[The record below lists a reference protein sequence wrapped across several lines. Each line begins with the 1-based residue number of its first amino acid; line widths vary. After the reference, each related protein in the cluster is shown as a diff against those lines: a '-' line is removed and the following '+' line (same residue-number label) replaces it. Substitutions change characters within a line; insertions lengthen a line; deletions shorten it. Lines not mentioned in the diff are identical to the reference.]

1 MKILFTSIIKK
12 IRAYAAAHK
21 FISAII
27 VVVILGGGYWT
38 YGKLTSTLGETRY
51 VLAAVEKGTL
61 IVSITGSGQVSSS
74 NQIDIKPKASG
85 DIMWVGVTAGQEVGE
100 GQMLFQ
106 LDATEAQKELHDAE
120 LDLEETKLQLD
131 KSVAQAPIDY
141 QRKLE
146 TLKKSKDNLE
156 KTYEDTFNTVS
167 GAFLDLPAVITGTQ
181 DVLFGGGLSANNTQW
196 NISIYKS
203 MFGDTDK
210 DLVNTLADIADR
222 DYRAA
227 RADYDKSL
235 ITFKNTDRYAEKPAI
250 ETLLTDTLTTTK
262 SIAQAVKSETNL
274 IDAIV
279 DIAGKRSQKV
289 STLIT
294 TYQTNLRAYMGTT
307 NSNLSSLLGQK
318 RSLEDAKEAIT
329 NNQRDIDVLLINNV
343 SGANP
348 VDLQIAQNGVKKK
361 EAAIADLRAKLADY
375 TVRASFAGVVARVV
389 GKRGDS
395 VSSATS
401 LGALVTKQ
409 KIAELSLN
417 EVDAARIKTGQ
428 KATLTFDAVDGLSLT
443 GVVAEVDTVGAVTQG
458 VVTYGVKISFD
469 TNDDRVKSGMSVSA
483 AIITDIKQDTL
494 LVPISAVKTQGSV
507 NYVEMFDTS
516 LPPPTAGTQG
526 SPSATT
532 PRQQQVEIGIS
543 NDTLIEIISGL
554 KEGDQVVSR
563 TVAAQTTTAAS
574 QAPSLFGGAGNRAAT
589 GGGAVRTQTQQR

>member
-1 MKILFTSIIKK
+1 MKLLPAYIIKK
-12 IRAYAAAHK
+12 VRAYAGAHK
-21 FISAII
+21 FVSTII
-27 VVVILGGGYWT
+27 VVIILGGGYWT

-51 VLAAVEKGTL
+51 VLASVQKGTL
-61 IVSITGSGQVSSS
+61 IVSITGSGQVSAS
-74 NQIDIKPKASG
+74 NQIDIKPKATG
-85 DIMWVGVTAGQEVGE
+85 DIVWVGVTAGLEVSE
-100 GQMLFQ
+100 GQTLFQ
-106 LDATEAQKELHDAE
+106 LDATQAQKELHDAE
-120 LDLEETKLQLD
+120 LDLEETKLQFD

-146 TLKKSKDNLE
+146 TLQKSKDNLE

-167 GAFLDLPAVITGTQ
+167 GAFLDLPAVITGTE
-181 DVLFGGGLSANNTQW
+181 DILFGGGLSANNTQW

-222 DYRAA
+222 DYRTA

-235 ITFKNTDRYAEKPAI
+235 ATFKNINRYSDKPAV
-250 ETLLTDTLTTTK
+250 EALLTDTLTTTK
-262 SIAQAVKSETNL
+262 SIAQAAKSETNL

-279 DIAGKRSQKV
+279 DIASKRSQKV
-289 STLIT
+289 SALIT

-307 NSNLSSLLGQK
+307 NGNLSSLLGQK
-318 RSLEDAKEAIT
+318 RSLEDAKEAII

-361 EAAIADLRAKLADY
+361 EATIADLHTKLADY
-375 TVRASFAGVVARVV
+375 TVRAQFAGLVAKVV
-389 GKRGDS
+389 GKRNDS

-401 LGALVTKQ
+401 LGTLITKQ

-417 EVDAARIKTGQ
+417 EIDAARIKTGQ

-443 GVVAEVDTVGAVTQG
+443 GVVAEVDTVGTVTQG

-469 TNDDRVKSGMSVSA
+469 TGDDRVKSGMSVSA
-483 AIITDIKQDTL
+483 AIITDIKQDAL
-494 LVPISAVKTQGSV
+494 LIPISAVKTQGGVS
-507 NYVEMFDTS
+507 YVEVFDTA
-516 LPPPTAGTQG
+516 LPSPVAGAQG
-526 SPSATT
+526 SPSATA
-532 PRQQQVEIGIS
+532 PHQQQVEIGIS
-543 NDTLIEIISGL
+543 NDTSTEIISGL

-563 TVAAQTTTAAS
+563 TVAAQTTTATS

-589 GGGAVRTQTQQR
+589 GGGAVRSIQR